1 MTPSEDR
8 APVRSYQRIFRPE
21 RRIYQV
27 EGHRIPVPGG
37 VPLRWLGYA
46 TGTLLAVILLTS
58 RSPAL
63 SLMLAAVT
71 TAAAFALGG
80 RATALAAGAGTF
92 GAAQIVGY
100 MLATIDWPMRL
111 LVLPALAA
119 TLATQATPDGRSAHR
134 YARSWVALQL
144 RPERRTLGRPLPP
157 AGERVAPSAGLRV
170 APDARGPR
178 LRRARLHG
186 PAVLTFTT
194 PMHLRARRRVRR
206 GRLARSRPWR
216 GAEPAERVEL
226 AAGERLEV
234 RP

>member
-1 MTPSEDR
+1 M
-8 APVRSYQRIFRPE
+8 RSYQRIFRPE

-27 EGHRIPVPGG
+27 EGHRLPVPGG

-46 TGTLLAVILLTS
+46 TGTLLAVILLAS
-58 RSPAL
+58 RSPVL
-63 SLMLAAVT
+63 SLSLAAGA

-80 RATALAAGAGTF
+80 RETALAAGAGTF

-144 RPERRTLGRPLPP
+144 HPERRTLGRPLPP
-157 AGERVAPSAGLRV
+157 PGERVAPSAGLRV
-170 APDARGPR
+170 APDAHSSR
-178 LRRARLHG
+178 LRRARLRG
-186 PAVLTFTT
+186 PALVTFTT

-216 GAEPAERVEL
+216 GAEPVERVEL
-226 AAGERLEV
+226 AVGERLEV